1 MEFIV
6 HYDLEI
12 FHDLAELSEHFAELL
27 KSEVDSS
34 KDKFNLALSGG
45 NTPKHIFNHLA
56 KHYQTIIKWN
66 NVNFFWGD
74 ERCVPPNDN
83 ESNYKMTFET
93 LLSKVSIPKEN
104 IFRIKGE
111 DSPKDEAKRY
121 SGLIEN
127 KVHSKF
133 NLPRF
138 DLIMLGLGEDGH
150 TASIFLNQLELLND
164 DKVFSVVSN
173 PTTKQLRISI
183 TGNVINNA
191 RNIVFIITGISK
203 SKVVDHILNNK
214 VEAKKYPASF
224 IKPVDGK
231 LIWLLDEGAASLL
244 K

>member
-6 HYDLEI
+6 HYNLKI

-45 NTPKHIFNHLA
+45 DTPKHIFNYLA

-74 ERCVPPNDN
+74 ERCVSPDDND
-83 ESNYKMTFET
+83 SNYKMTFQT

-111 DSPKDEAKRY
+111 DSPNDEARRY
-121 SGLIEN
+121 SGLIKN
-127 KVHSKF
+127 IVRSKF
-133 NLPRF
+133 NLPHF

-150 TASIFLNQLELLND
+150 TASIFPNQLELLND

-191 RNIVFIITGISK
+191 RNIVFIITGINK

-231 LIWLLDEGAASLL
+231 LMWLLDEGAASLL